1 MQKPQQFLPTDEEET
16 LVAPRFDEEETVVAR
31 RVVPLDDV
39 EHPEPVSAQPT
50 ATVAPTH
57 TSEPPSARRPWP
69 LALVVASALIG
80 AVLGGAGLYIYQHR
94 ASSHAANASA
104 AQQSVAPTNAPAVES
119 QPTPAPTLEVVNEQ
133 PSAPAT
139 SRNSDARPD
148 ESNATPDGGANAEER
163 EAPKGATGATDAE
176 QRKADEDRAAVAPK
190 HGKRGNR
197 DEEIE
202 RNERRARRSDS
213 DDQLS
218 RSDTDAGDAPVAR
231 HVDTITIFDRPRRA
245 SRRDSQRSDRGTDR
259 LRRIFEGQP
268 Q

>member
-1 MQKPQQFLPTDEEET
+1 MPQQFLPTDEEET

-57 TSEPPSARRPWP
+57 TSEPPAARRPWP

-94 ASSHAANASA
+94 ASSHAANAPA
-104 AQQSVAPTNAPAVES
+104 AQQPVAPTNAPAAES

-139 SRNSDARPD
+139 SQNSDARAD

-163 EAPKGATGATDAE
+163 EAPKGAPDAE
-176 QRKADEDRAAVAPK
+176 QHKADEDRAAVAPK
-190 HGKRGNR
+190 HGKKGDR

-218 RSDTDAGDAPVAR
+218 RSDTDAEGAPVAR
-231 HVDTITIFDRPRRA
+231 HVDTITIFDRPRHA
-245 SRRDSQRSDRGTDR
+245 SRRDSQRSDRGADR